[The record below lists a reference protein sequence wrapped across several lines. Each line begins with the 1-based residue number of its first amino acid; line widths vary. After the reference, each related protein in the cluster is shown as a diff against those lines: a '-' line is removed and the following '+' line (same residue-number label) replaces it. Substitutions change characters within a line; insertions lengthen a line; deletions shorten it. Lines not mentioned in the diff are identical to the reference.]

1 MAKVNASA
9 AREIDA
15 PASEVYGIIADQNQR
30 EQFLPPEFSDFKVE
44 EGGTGAG
51 TVTRFKMATRPGKF
65 RDCTMEVTEPEP
77 GKSLAETDRDSSLV
91 TTFTVTP
98 AGDAKSRVSIATS
111 WDGAGGIGGFFEK
124 TFAPKALNRI
134 YTDELNRLNSY
145 VASQR
150 SA

>member
-15 PASEVYGIIADQNQR
+15 PATEVYGIIADASQR
-30 EQFLPPEFSDFKVE
+30 PKFLPDEFSDFTVV

-65 RDCTMEVTEPEP
+65 RECTMDVTEPDP
-77 GKSLAETDRDSSLV
+77 GKTLVETDRDSSLV

-98 AGDAKSRVSIATS
+98 AGDGTSRVSIATS
-111 WDGAGGIGGFFEK
+111 WDGAGGVGGFFEK

-134 YTDELNRLNSY
+134 YADELDRLNTY
-145 VASQR
+145 TLARR
-150 SA
+150 SS